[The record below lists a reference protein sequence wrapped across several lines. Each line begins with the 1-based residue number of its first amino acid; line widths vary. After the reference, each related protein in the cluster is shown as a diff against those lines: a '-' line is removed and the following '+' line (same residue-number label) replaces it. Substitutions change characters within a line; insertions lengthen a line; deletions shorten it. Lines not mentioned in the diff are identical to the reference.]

1 MSILNN
7 IVNELDIALRT
18 LADKKTG
25 TDRKYPPEPIE
36 KNSEELSKKE
46 KDLSIQMMRINH
58 AGEVAAQALYR
69 GQAFVCKDP
78 EIKKHLIHALSL
90 IHI

>member
-36 KNSEELSKKE
+36 KNSEELSKRKR
-46 KDLSIQMMRINH
+46 S
-58 AGEVAAQALYR
+58 LYSND
-69 GQAFVCKDP
+69 AHKSCW
-78 EIKKHLIHALSL
+78 
-90 IHI
+90 

>member
-36 KNSEELSKKE
+36 KTLRSYQKK
-46 KDLSIQMMRINH
+46 
-58 AGEVAAQALYR
+58 
-69 GQAFVCKDP
+69 
-78 EIKKHLIHALSL
+78 KKISL
-90 IHI
+90 FK

>member
-25 TDRKYPPEPIE
+25 TDRNYPPEPIE
-36 KNSEELSKKE
+36 KNSEELSKKGSPIPTGYSSHFQTVG
-46 KDLSIQMMRINH
+46 DSGFLFF
-58 AGEVAAQALYR
+58 R
-69 GQAFVCKDP
+69 GLRFFT
-78 EIKKHLIHALSL
+78 ISNFRS
-90 IHI
+90 